1 MTCGL
6 PRSLTGVEGEQR
18 AWLREEPA
26 AQTTTNDA
34 TTTSEDPVALPQGI
48 RTFLTA
54 KAAPV
59 AAATLVIGGGAA
71 IAAPELTLSGNDGMQ
86 TDEVVVEEDEH
97 DWAIGRADGEQLNR
111 IGEFCDENPEAAFC
125 SRDSDDPI
133 NWVPGAPSD
142 EEAEESAPE
151 SEALVE
157 DEEEDARSE
166 TARRVLK
173 ELSGDEAVM
182 PGGGPEFGQAVSEQ
196 AGDGQLGARVSRAA
210 RGDDEEESEVE
221 ERRKPGP
228 PDHARGGADSGEQV
242 DAEVK
247 VTSGAEPK
255 TEPKTEPEAEPEAE
269 HRGPTASP
277 GNSGNRG
284 NPGRGK

>member
-1 MTCGL
+1 M
-6 PRSLTGVEGEQR
+6 
-18 AWLREEPA
+18 
-26 AQTTTNDA
+26 
-34 TTTSEDPVALPQGI
+34 ALLHGI
-48 RTFLTA
+48 RTLLTA

-71 IAAPELTLSGNDGMQ
+71 IAAPGVTLDGG
-86 TDEVVVEEDEH
+86 DDGEIVDIVVEEEEEQG
-97 DWAIGRADGEQLNR
+97 WAIGRADEEQLER

>member
-59 AAATLVIGGGAA
+59 AVATLVIGGGAA
-71 IAAPELTLSGNDGMQ
+71 IAAPELTLSGSGGDEVQPN
-86 TDEVVVEEDEH
+86 EVVVEEEGEH
-97 DWAIGRADGEQLNR
+97 EWAIGRADDEQLDR
-111 IGEFCDENPEAAFC
+111 IAGFCDENPEAAFC
-125 SRDSDDPI
+125 SGPS
-133 NWVPGAPSD
+133 WVPGAPSD
-142 EEAEESAPE
+142 GEAEASTPE
-151 SEALVE
+151 PEALVE
-157 DEEEDARSE
+157 NKEEDARSG
-166 TARRVLK
+166 TARRVLE

-182 PGGGPEFGQAVSEQ
+182 PGGGPEFGRAVSGQ
-196 AGDGQLGARVSRAA
+196 AREGQLGPEVSRAA
-210 RGDDEEESEVE
+210 RGDDPEGSEPE

-228 PDHARGGADSGEQV
+228 PDHARGGADSSDQD
-242 DAEVK
+242 DAEGQA
-247 VTSGAEPK
+247 TTNSEPK
-255 TEPKTEPEAEPEAE
+255 TER
-269 HRGPTASP
+269 RGPPAASP

-284 NPGRGK
+284 NAGRGN

>member
-97 DWAIGRADGEQLNR
+97 DWAIGRADGEQLDR

-125 SRDSDDPI
+125 SGDSI
-133 NWVPGAPSD
+133 WVPGAPSD
-142 EEAEESAPE
+142 EGAEEISTQP
-151 SEALVE
+151 EALI
-157 DEEEDARSE
+157 EEEDEGRSE
-166 TARRVLK
+166 TARRVL
-173 ELSGDEAVM
+173 EALSGDEDIM
-182 PGGGPEFGQAVSEQ
+182 PGGGPEFGRAVSGQPRE
-196 AGDGQLGARVSRAA
+196 GQLGPEVSRAA
-210 RGDDEEESEVE
+210 RGDDAEGSELE

-228 PDHARGGADSGEQV
+228 PDHARGGADSSDQD
-242 DAEVK
+242 DAEGQ
-247 VTSGAEPK
+247 VTTNSEPK
-255 TEPKTEPEAEPEAE
+255 AE
-269 HRGPTASP
+269 RSGPPAASS

-284 NPGRGK
+284 SQGGGPGR